1 MGIVDRYGLTSSP
14 LISIDGRG
22 REPVDLQLQALP
34 TAVSGAV
41 LGVVRMPS
49 GEPVPNA
56 AVMLFTGNGEPFEHT
71 NANPAGRFVF
81 PQVPV
86 GSYYI
91 SATAPGLLTPLRIP
105 ITVARNGSTNV
116 TITMQTDPDGG
127 KNAIYGTVRDSVT
140 GQPIPGASVEI
151 ERVANG
157 ESESVGVVTTNAE
170 GSYLV
175 ADLVDGSTWFRR
187 SNSDTIRIRAS
198 RSR

>member
-1 MGIVDRYGLTSSP
+1 
-14 LISIDGRG
+14 
-22 REPVDLQLQALP
+22 
-34 TAVSGAV
+34 
-41 LGVVRMPS
+41 MPS